1 MQSRKLFGAF
11 TLASTLLIAA
21 CGSTNVTPPAAT
33 AAPAT
38 TTDAMPTSMPA
49 TGSPMPMHSSMPMDS
64 SMPAGTNPMA
74 SDTMSTDAMGM
85 SDAAPAKGLTLQLM
99 TSTFASGQQAE
110 VSFKVVGSDGSTV
123 KDYHV
128 EQTKEL
134 HLVLVR
140 SDLTGYQHIHPTRAS
155 DGTWSIPV
163 TFAKGGTYRMV
174 ADFVPVI
181 NGSATGRTAITTDL
195 IVTGPGSDTALPP
208 AAKSA
213 VVDGYTVT
221 IAGSLSSS
229 VESTLTFA
237 VTGSA
242 GKPTVLGPYLGAFG
256 HLVAFAQS
264 DLAYTH
270 IHPNTADENMGSLT
284 FLGQVAAPGLH
295 RLFMQFAAAGTVH
308 TAEFTINAS

>member
-1 MQSRKLFGAF
+1 MRSRKLFGAL
-11 TLASTLLIAA
+11 TLASTLLFAA
-21 CGSTNVTPPAAT
+21 CGSTNTTSPAAS

-38 TTDAMPTSMPA
+38 DAVPTSMPV
-49 TGSPMPMHSSMPMDS
+49 TGSSMPMDS
-64 SMPAGTNPMA
+64 SMPMGTHPTA
-74 SDTMSTDAMGM
+74 SDTMNTAAMGM
-85 SDAAPAKGLTLQLM
+85 SDAAPAKGLTLKLT
-99 TSTFASGQQAE
+99 TSAFASGQQAE

-123 KDYHV
+123 NDYQV

-140 SDLTGYQHIHPTRAS
+140 SDLTGYQHIHPNRVS

-181 NGSATGRTAITTDL
+181 NGTATGRTAVVTELT
-195 IVTGPGSDTALPP
+195 VTGPGSDTALPP
-208 AAKSA
+208 VATSTM
-213 VVDGYTVT
+213 VDGYMVT
-221 IAGSLSSS
+221 IAGRLRSST
-229 VESTLTFA
+229 ESTLTFS
-237 VTGSA
+237 VTGSS
-242 GKPTVLGPYLGAFG
+242 GKPTVLEPYLGAFG

-270 IHPNTADENMGSLT
+270 IHPNTADENLGTLT

-308 TAEFTINAS
+308 TAEFTINAR